1 MDQPDIL
8 AVKLNT
14 RDRKGLGSQPR
25 ARPNA
30 QFYHLQR
37 DQPPSVTALA
47 RPAPAHDKL
56 NHSVPSLAKGCAAS
70 APVPC
75 GAALAWRPISAPAL
89 APGDAPQLG
98 GCRQRRALCSAE
110 GAGTTMASS
119 AFPIVY
125 GRSEGTSGASMGQTH
140 PESCRLG
147 SLWVGEPAD
156 GQPQAVVGA
165 ERSCSSYFI
174 VVLVTQQANGGE
186 EFLVFQC
193 AGLVWRSC

>member
-14 RDRKGLGSQPR
+14 RDRKGWGSQPR

-37 DQPPSVTALA
+37 DLA
-47 RPAPAHDKL
+47 RPAPACDTL
-56 NHSVPSLAKGCAAS
+56 NHRVPAPAEARAASVP
-70 APVPC
+70 VPG
-75 GAALAWRPISAPAL
+75 GAAAAPRPSFAPARV
-89 APGDAPQLG
+89 PEDAPWLG
-98 GCRQRRALCSAE
+98 GTQAEEGTLRCCAE
-110 GAGTTMASS
+110 GAGSGTASS

-125 GRSEGTSGASMGQTH
+125 GRSEGTSGASVGYTR
-140 PESCRLG
+140 PESCQPG
-147 SLWVGEPAD
+147 SLRVGEPAD
-156 GQPQAVVGA
+156 GQRQAVVGA

-174 VVLVTQQANGGE
+174 VVLVTQQADGGE

-193 AGLVWRSC
+193 AGLV